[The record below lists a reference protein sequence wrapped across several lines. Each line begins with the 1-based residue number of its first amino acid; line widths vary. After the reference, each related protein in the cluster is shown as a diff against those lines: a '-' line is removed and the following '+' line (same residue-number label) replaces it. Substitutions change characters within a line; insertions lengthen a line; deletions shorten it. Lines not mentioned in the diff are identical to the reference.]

1 MRRLTDEG
9 RLRELMTRLGAVD
22 VGETRIYF
30 TGGVTAVLLGW
41 RSSTVDVDLTMVP
54 ESDALLRAV
63 PALKEEL
70 EINVEL
76 AAPSHFIPELPG
88 WADRSLFIAREG
100 RISFYHYDL
109 YSQALSKIERGHG
122 KDRTDVAAMLDRG
135 MIETGRLRELF
146 DAIEPRLY
154 RYPGIDP
161 ASFRRALEETLN
173 ER

>member
-1 MRRLTDEG
+1 MRRLTDEA
-9 RLRELMTRLGAVD
+9 RVRELMARLGALD
-22 VGETRIYF
+22 VGETRVYF

-41 RSSTVDVDLTMVP
+41 RSSTIDVDLTIVP

-100 RISFYHYDL
+100 RVSFYHYDP
-109 YSQALSKIERGHG
+109 YSQALSKIERDHE
-122 KDRTDVAAMLDRG
+122 KDRGDVAAMLDREI
-135 MIETGRLRELF
+135 IEPGKLRELF
-146 DAIEPRLY
+146 DAIEPQLY
-154 RYPGIDP
+154 RYPAINP
-161 ASFRRALEETLN
+161 SSFRRALDRTLSG
-173 ER
+173 R